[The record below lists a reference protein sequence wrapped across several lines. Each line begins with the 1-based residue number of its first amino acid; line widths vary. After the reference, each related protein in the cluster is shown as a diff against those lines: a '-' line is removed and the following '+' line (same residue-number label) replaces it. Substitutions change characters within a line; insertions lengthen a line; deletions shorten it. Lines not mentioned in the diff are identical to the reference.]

1 MGHLHV
7 QWRRPAW
14 TKKMSWQSHGLSL
27 NACVRLR
34 HAAHLDQHLIKHAGP
49 FLCVCGRFEPFRAKS
64 LACEFLEMEAPLG
77 VEIVGCTRGLGASG
91 PPESPAALG
100 PDAIAT
106 VLSRGHAVRAGWLK
120 RTGDSS
126 AEPVQ
131 VVVPGA
137 VSQRG
142 SGGALAA
149 HHLAATG
156 QLVVKRR
163 LRRAGPVPRDEHEYR
178 SEEMEIE
185 PEGNAAKSPG
195 GVRG

>member
-1 MGHLHV
+1 MG
-7 QWRRPAW
+7 RRDRW
-14 TKKMSWQSHGLSL
+14 VH
-27 NACVRLR
+27 
-34 HAAHLDQHLIKHAGP
+34 
-49 FLCVCGRFEPFRAKS
+49 
-64 LACEFLEMEAPLG
+64 
-77 VEIVGCTRGLGASG
+77 RGLGASG

-106 VLSRGHAVRAGWLK
+106 VLSRSHAVRSGWLK
-120 RTGDSS
+120 RTGDAS

-142 SGGALAA
+142 FGGALAA

-178 SEEMEIE
+178 SEEIEIE

-195 GVRG
+195 ITAANGREEASGDHHTWELQLELVCDRGAVHAAVL